1 MNRRGNAERRTTP
14 RVSARVPIQVAGI
27 ESEDLVVT
35 ESMNLSRGGVS
46 CRTAEFIA
54 PLSKVSL
61 TLILPP
67 FGALSKASRRMNAEG
82 VIVRCERVPEEEQ
95 WGDEGEFDLACCF
108 TSVDTES
115 KNLLEAYVAWK
126 LLRSAHADE
135 VKTASGNRRH
145 PVSGRPE
152 MRGREHP
159 AAQGARHGGARR
171 HPRKKS
177 TRPKG
182 GRDHTGRG
190 GSRPRGGSRRPS

>member
-1 MNRRGNAERRTTP
+1 M
-14 RVSARVPIQVAGI
+14 QVAGL

-46 CRTAEFIA
+46 CRTAEFVA

-67 FGALSKASRRMNAEG
+67 FGSLSKAARRMNAEG

-95 WGDEGEFDLACCF
+95 LADEGEFDLACCF
-108 TSVDTES
+108 TALEGES

-126 LLRSAHADE
+126 LLRSAHAEE
-135 VKTASGNRRH
+135 VKVASGNRRH

-152 MRGREHP
+152 LRGREHP
-159 AAQGARHGGARR
+159 GAAAGGKGGGARR
-171 HPRKKS
+171 HARKK
-177 TRPKG
+177 TERPKG
-182 GRDHTGRG
+182 AWDRGGKG
-190 GSRPRGGSRRPS
+190 GSRPRGGARRPS